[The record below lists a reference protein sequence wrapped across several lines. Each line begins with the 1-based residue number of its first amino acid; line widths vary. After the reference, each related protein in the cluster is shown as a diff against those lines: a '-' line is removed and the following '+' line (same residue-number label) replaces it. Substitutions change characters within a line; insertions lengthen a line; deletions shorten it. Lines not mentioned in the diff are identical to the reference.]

1 MNYQEY
7 FEIGT
12 GSVPVILSCPHG
24 GLLKPE
30 VIPNRSNGVTLSD
43 KKTYVI
49 SKEIIKKLEIR
60 DANIYYILSK
70 IHRSKIDFNR
80 PPRGNIA
87 FAESSID
94 AQKIHFLYHSYI
106 SQFSQDCIS
115 KYNKCLFIDF
125 HGFTKPHND
134 YPDIILG
141 HLFGQTLDII
151 QTEKEKENQSE
162 NNCESYWGCNQ
173 LKNELSQYFTIDD
186 GLNLTDFN
194 LSYSGGYIT
203 YKFFRKKRIN
213 AIQIEIAK
221 YIRKDLELTKNFTD
235 VFVTAILNCLKN

>member
-1 MNYQEY
+1 MNYQTY

-30 VIPNRSNGVTLSD
+30 FIPNRSNGVIKSD
-43 KKTYVI
+43 TRTYII
-49 SKEIIKKLEIR
+49 SKKIIEDLKSKNI
-60 DANIYYILSK
+60 DIYYILSK

-80 PPRGNIA
+80 PPTGNTA
-87 FAESSID
+87 FDDSSIE
-94 AQKIHFLYHSYI
+94 AQKIHFLYHNYI
-106 SQFSQDCIS
+106 SKFSQDCIS

-125 HGFTKPHND
+125 HGFTKPHNN

-151 QTEKEKENQSE
+151 QTQKEEENQSE
-162 NNCESYWGCNQ
+162 DNCESYWGCNQ
-173 LKNELSQYFTIDD
+173 LKSELSQYYTIDD
-186 GLNLTDFN
+186 GLNLTNFN

-203 YKFFRKKRIN
+203 HKFYRKKKIN

-221 YIRKDLELTKNFTD
+221 YIRKDLELTKKFID
-235 VFVTAILNCLKN
+235 VFVTAILNCLKS

>member
-1 MNYQEY
+1 VNYQKY

-12 GSVPVILSCPHG
+12 GSVPIILSCPHG

-30 VIPNRSNGVTLSD
+30 FIPDRSNGIIKADTR
-43 KKTYVI
+43 TFII
-49 SKEIIKKLEIR
+49 SKKIIEDLKLRSI
-60 DANIYYILSK
+60 NIYYILSK

-80 PPRGNIA
+80 PPRDDIA
-87 FAESSID
+87 FNQSSID

-106 SQFSQDCIS
+106 SKYSQDCIS

-125 HGFTKPHND
+125 HGFTKPHTD

-141 HLFGQTLDII
+141 HVFGQTLDIV
-151 QTEKEKENQSE
+151 QAQREFTNQKDNTCEN
-162 NNCESYWGCNQ
+162 YWGCTQ
-173 LKNELSQYFTIDD
+173 LASELSKHYKIDD

-203 YKFFRKKRIN
+203 HKFYRKKKIN

-221 YIRKDLELTKNFTD
+221 YIRIDPELTKKFID
-235 VFVTAILNCLKN
+235 VFLTAILNCLKT

>member
-1 MNYQEY
+1 MNYQKY

-12 GSVPVILSCPHG
+12 GSVPIILSCPHG

-30 VIPNRSNGVTLSD
+30 IIPNRSNGVTLSD

-60 DANIYYILSK
+60 DVNIYYILSK

-87 FAESSID
+87 FVESSID
-94 AQKIHFLYHSYI
+94 AQKIHILYHSYI
-106 SQFSQDCIS
+106 SKFSQDCIS

-125 HGFTKPHND
+125 HGFTKPHNN

-141 HLFGQTLDII
+141 HLFGQTLDVV
-151 QTEKEKENQSE
+151 QSQQDYTKID
-162 NNCESYWGCNQ
+162 NNCENYWGCSQ
-173 LKNELSQYFTIDD
+173 LTNEFCKYYTIDD
-186 GLNLTDFN
+186 GLNLTNFN

-203 YKFFRKKRIN
+203 HKFYRKKKIN
-213 AIQIEIAK
+213 AIQIEVAK
-221 YIRKDLELTKNFTD
+221 YIRKNLELTKKFID
-235 VFVTAILNCLKN
+235 VFVTAILNCLKS

>member
-1 MNYQEY
+1 LNYQKY

-12 GSVPVILSCPHG
+12 GSVPIILSCPHG

-30 VIPNRSNGVTLSD
+30 FIPNRSNGVIKSD
-43 KKTYVI
+43 TRTFII
-49 SKEIIKKLEIR
+49 SKKIIEDLKSKNVE
-60 DANIYYILSK
+60 IYYILSK

-87 FAESSID
+87 FDESSTD

-106 SQFSQDCIS
+106 SKFSQECIS
-115 KYNKCLFIDF
+115 K
-125 HGFTKPHND
+125 
-134 YPDIILG
+134 LG
-141 HLFGQTLDII
+141 HLFGQTLDIV
-151 QTEKEKENQSE
+151 QSQQENNNQSE

-173 LKNELSQYFTIDD
+173 LKNELSQYYTIDD
-186 GLNLTDFN
+186 GLNLTNFN

-203 YKFFRKKRIN
+203 HKFYRKKKIN

-221 YIRKDLELTKNFTD
+221 YIRKNPELTKKFID
-235 VFVTAILNCLKN
+235 VFVTALLNCLKS

>member
-1 MNYQEY
+1 MNYQNY

-12 GSVPVILSCPHG
+12 GSVPIILSCPHG
-24 GLLKPE
+24 GLLKPKF
-30 VIPNRSNGVTLSD
+30 IPNRSNGVIKSD
-43 KKTYVI
+43 KRTFII
-49 SKEIIKKLEIR
+49 SKKIIEDLKSKNVEIY
-60 DANIYYILSK
+60 NILSK

-80 PPRGNIA
+80 PPRANFA
-87 FAESSID
+87 FDESSIE

-106 SQFSQDCIS
+106 SKFSQDCIS

-125 HGFTKPHND
+125 HGFTKPHNN

-141 HLFGQTLDII
+141 HLFGQTLDIRQI
-151 QTEKEKENQSE
+151 HQE
-162 NNCESYWGCNQ
+162 NNNQEDNKCESYWGCTQ
-173 LKNELSQYFTIDD
+173 LKSELSRYYTIDD

-203 YKFFRKKRIN
+203 HKFYRKKKIN

-221 YIRKDLELTKNFTD
+221 YIRINIELTEKFID
-235 VFVTAILNCLKN
+235 VFVTAILNCLKS

>member
-30 VIPNRSNGVTLSD
+30 FIPNRSNGVTLSD

-60 DANIYYILSK
+60 DVNIYYILSK

-87 FAESSID
+87 FVETSSD

-106 SQFSQDCIS
+106 SKFSQECIS
-115 KYNKCLFIDF
+115 KFNKCLFIDF
-125 HGFTKPHND
+125 HGFTKPHKD

-141 HLFGQTLDII
+141 HLFGQTLDIV
-151 QTEKEKENQSE
+151 QSQQDHNKTD
-162 NNCESYWGCNQ
+162 NNCENYWGCNQ
-173 LKNELSQYFTIDD
+173 LKNELSQWYTIDD

-203 YKFFRKKRIN
+203 HKFYRKKKIN

-221 YIRKDLELTKNFTD
+221 YIRKDLELTKKFID
-235 VFVTAILNCLKN
+235 VFVTAILNCLKS